1 MTTTRRISTA
11 LVASLLVFAACGGSD
26 DTSEPDTT
34 DEAGTTQ
41 ASADDTTADD
51 TTDDTT
57 GDAPAD
63 TTDDSEAGGSGDF
76 EPGDVEY
83 RVVNVL
89 DEPVDI
95 YVRTTGL
102 VEAFAIAEGVQPG
115 EVTEFVAPPSD
126 GVFLV
131 TDAGAGDA
139 TCVSGCDHFIA
150 ELSAL
155 DGQGPVH
162 TVVLYDDEFS
172 GSSAFDLWEQPEP
185 DETNANAMPP
195 ADPAS
200 GVVVVTGIALTD
212 ADFGLRLAVDGT
224 PGCLEPFNLENILV
238 GGNQTPAYTYDGDSV
253 DLVLHAN
260 TDRECVEEPVGG
272 AFTVEGGAGTRS
284 HLILTGSP
292 GDMDAIVV
300 TMVDGE
306 GPSDSDGDTGDGS
319 GDEGAASSE
328 DRDLAIELMTAE
340 VAANLPLDDAQSACT
355 AELLVDAIG
364 VDVLLVDGELVDLD
378 SLPSEFD
385 APAEQA
391 IITAIGECDIDPALL
406 GG

>member
-1 MTTTRRISTA
+1 
-11 LVASLLVFAACGGSD
+11 
-26 DTSEPDTT
+26 
-34 DEAGTTQ
+34 
-41 ASADDTTADD
+41 
-51 TTDDTT
+51 
-57 GDAPAD
+57 
-63 TTDDSEAGGSGDF
+63 
-76 EPGDVEY
+76 
-83 RVVNVL
+83 
-89 DEPVDI
+89 
-95 YVRTTGL
+95 
-102 VEAFAIAEGVQPG
+102 VQPG
-115 EVTEFVAPPSD
+115 EVTDFVAPPID

-131 TDAGAGDA
+131 TEAGAGDA

-150 ELSAL
+150 ELSAF
-155 DGQGPVH
+155 DDEGPVH
-162 TVVLYDDEFS
+162 TVVIYDDGFGGAS
-172 GSSAFDLWEQPEP
+172 GFDLWEQPDP
-185 DETNANAMPP
+185 SSTSANAMPA

-200 GVVVVTGIALTD
+200 GVVVVTAIALTD

-224 PGCLEPFNLENILV
+224 AGCIEPFNLDNVLI
-238 GGNQTPAYTYDGDSV
+238 GGNQTPAFTYDGDTA

-260 TDRECVEEPVGG
+260 DDRECAAEPVGG
-272 AFTVEGGAGTRS
+272 PFTIDGGPGTRS
-284 HLILTGSP
+284 HLVLTGSP
-292 GDMDAIVV
+292 GDIDAIVV
-300 TMVDGE
+300 TMVE
-306 GPSDSDGDTGDGS
+306 GDGPTDS
-319 GDEGAASSE
+319 GGATDDGAGDEGAASSE